1 MMQRTPVLIVGA
13 GPVGLAFALVL
24 GNHGVPSIVC
34 ERRDAIN
41 PHPRAH
47 VVSTRSMELFRSWGI
62 ADQVK
67 DDALDPSWLM
77 HFVWKTTLAGEEL
90 GRVSLDELPEQD
102 ILRRMFASA
111 EGLQSCAQDRVEQH
125 LLDAVLA
132 QGIAEVRYG
141 ANVVGLQTNNDEVQ
155 VTLEAS
161 DKMSVLAEYV
171 VGADGSSSWVREQA
185 GIKMRGMPPL
195 GRQINV
201 YFHADLRSFLGDR
214 PGILYWAINSNVRGV
229 FIAMDGANRWT
240 FNVEYNP
247 AVEGVEDYTP
257 ERCVKLLQQA
267 IGANIDIDVRSV
279 GTWTMS
285 AETARTYSNG
295 RIFLAG
301 DAAHRFPP
309 TGGLGMNTGLAD
321 ADNLAW
327 KIAAVVRGW
336 GAEGLLSSYQAE
348 RKPVALLNAQ
358 QSVTNALGMA
368 ATGIGPDGAA
378 VASRLESDRAEERD
392 EERHRLSE
400 AIAGQ
405 QSHFDA
411 LNLEIGYRYFSS
423 PVVTQ
428 DGTEEYLPDVVAR
441 DFDTDAQPGARLPH
455 VDIRLGSEM
464 ISTLDLVGP
473 YMLLIVGADGLDWI
487 EAFDA
492 TRGCIPARV
501 FRMLADGNGV
511 GEAAE
516 VMQLRPSRSAPDDLV
531 PERHHEA
538 SVIFGGVGVSDSL
551 ASLGIGTQGCLLV
564 RPDGHVAF
572 RSPMAATDRLAI
584 LDNALRRAVGN

>member
-1 MMQRTPVLIVGA
+1 MMEKIPVLIVGA
-13 GPVGLAFALVL
+13 GPVGLASALVL
-24 GNHGVPSIVC
+24 GHHGVPSIVC
-34 ERRDAIN
+34 ERRDGIN

-77 HFVWKTTLAGEEL
+77 HFVWKATLAGEEL
-90 GRVSLDELPEQD
+90 GRVSLDELPEED

-132 QGIAEVRYG
+132 QGVADIRYG
-141 ANVVGLQTNNDEVQ
+141 TNVVGLKANDDEVQ
-155 VTLEAS
+155 VALGGEGQE
-161 DKMSVLAEYV
+161 SVLAQYA

-201 YFHADLRSFLGDR
+201 YFHADLRSFLGER

-229 FIAMDGANRWT
+229 FIAMDGVDRWT

-257 ERCVKLLQQA
+257 ERCVTLLQEA
-267 IGANIDIDVRSV
+267 IGADVDIEVRSV

-327 KIAAVVRGW
+327 KLAAVVKGW
-336 GAEGLLSSYQAE
+336 GSERLLATYQAE

-368 ATGIGPDGAA
+368 ATGIGPEGAA
-378 VASRLESDRAEERD
+378 VAARLESDLVEERL
-392 EERHRLSE
+392 EERERLSE
-400 AIAGQ
+400 AIADQ

-423 PVVTQ
+423 PIVTQ
-428 DGTEEYLPDVVAR
+428 DGTEEYLPEAIAR
-441 DFDTDAQPGARLPH
+441 DFDSDAQPGARLPH
-455 VDIRLGSEM
+455 AEIRLGTEV

-473 YMLLIVGADGLDWI
+473 YVLLIVGADGLDWV
-487 EAFDA
+487 EALDA
-492 TRGCIPARV
+492 SRGSIPARV
-501 FRMLADGNGV
+501 FRLSADRHGAGDTPEVASLRNSRPASDLLALD
-511 GEAAE
+511 
-516 VMQLRPSRSAPDDLV
+516 RV
-531 PERHHEA
+531 PEA
-538 SVIFGGVGVSDSL
+538 SLTFGGVGVSDSL
-551 ASLGIGTQGCLLV
+551 ASFGIGTEGCLLV

-572 RSPMAATDRLAI
+572 RSPMAAVDRVEILA
-584 LDNALRRAVGN
+584 NALRRAVGK